1 MKKVMLPLERLIS
14 DQLAIL
20 GLTKSAFIQRCGYT
34 NITKGLK
41 RLNGLLDGDIT
52 NTASKQLLAKLA
64 DALELEQSVV
74 HDALSQCY
82 RNIQNEAAEQKEIQ
96 RINFKPNAYFLT
108 KSKRPSQ
115 ITLCGMTGGPE
126 RWLSI
131 PLDLNQPPLS
141 YVQQA
146 VQCVQKT
153 PKVPF
158 FGAVQG
164 FVINFTPES
173 SVCFDKYGNPINE
186 SSKTYS
192 VGATT
197 VTLSNK
203 TLTSASFR
211 KLLESY

>member
-1 MKKVMLPLERLIS
+1 MLPLDRLIS

-82 RNIQNEAAEQKEIQ
+82 RNIQNVAAEQKEIQ

-115 ITLCGMTGGPE
+115 ITICAMTGGPE
-126 RWLSI
+126 RWLRI
-131 PLDLNQPPLS
+131 PLDLNQPPLN

-146 VQCVQKT
+146 VQSVQET
-153 PKVPF
+153 PKIPF

-173 SVCFDKYGNPINE
+173 SVCFDKNGNPINE
-186 SSKTYS
+186 SSKAYS
-192 VGATT
+192 LGATT
-197 VTLSNK
+197 VTLGNK